1 MKSLKSILAVGL
13 SLVAMS
19 AAAQFSVKAGY
30 ANTAFR
36 MKGEESE
43 STNGFKVG
51 AAYDIALPV
60 KGLSLRPGVD
70 YVFAADIEKRSSLL
84 KTTVMEHSIAIPVD
98 LKYAFRISDS
108 FRIYA
113 FAGPGFSV
121 GLAMP
126 VKYEF
131 SGSFEHFGLGDVYGY
146 ISHDLYSGETKTNLS
161 DEVLNTVPFP
171 GYMNQ
176 DTYSRFD
183 ITMGL
188 GVGVE
193 YKRLFLEFDYDFGL
207 LDRYKKYSGKERRD
221 QLAVAVGV
229 TF

>member
-30 ANTAFR
+30 ANTVLKT
-36 MKGEESE
+36 KGEDNDCL
-43 STNGFKVG
+43 NGFKVG

-70 YVFAADIEKRSSLL
+70 YLFGTDSERMSFIRKVTL
-84 KTTVMEHSIAIPVD
+84 TEHSIAIPIDV
-98 LKYAFRISDS
+98 KYAFKIGDA

-126 VKYEF
+126 AKQEF
-131 SGSFEHFGLGDVYGY
+131 SGSYEPWVSGDVNGY
-146 ISHDLYSGETKTNLS
+146 ILHDWYSGKTKSDLN
-161 DEVLNTVPFP
+161 DEVQNTYPFTL
-171 GYMNQ
+171 YMNQ

-193 YKRLFLEFDYDFGL
+193 YKCLFMEFDYDVGL